1 MRLLLILG
9 GTLGVLLIAGGPA
22 AHADSVGERTRE
34 LRTIYNY
41 LYQEDVVEHADGHK
55 TFHDAS
61 LFKREGVNVLHL
73 KGDSFEMAFQ
83 HGTLLKEEILVGAP
97 RISAATLENKVRETL
112 GHKPLLVRMV
122 TNNYH
127 RRYTEAILDYSLE
140 LAREQGLEHV
150 LDELIGMS
158 ESTGIDADELVRALF
173 LPEVLM
179 VIAKDTV
186 EDEKSVEV
194 DRLGPLQTPITP
206 MVGQCSDFM
215 AWGDYTQDGSLVIG
229 RNTDYAV
236 NGYYDRF
243 PTVIYFEPNDKQRF
257 MTIVSSGVHNTGLVS
272 LNEAGIFIG
281 VHTIPANKVS
291 TEGVPVFMI
300 ANRVMR
306 NADSFD
312 KAVEIFGAANTNGG
326 WTYSIASV
334 KEKKYGT
341 LEFHAEGVSLRAAN
355 DSGLHVQ
362 TNRFMTDKFAQDELF
377 FNKSVDFD
385 SDARYARIEQMAN
398 EWKGTLDAKKAMA
411 IMGDHTDPFSGQVRA
426 FPNTVSVHTTVTSAV
441 LEPEKNR
448 VFVANGMAPVSETTF
463 VELPTVNNFD
473 PATFL
478 SQPYTT
484 HLNDDFARNHPQ
496 MAAGLQKF
504 IEAKNA
510 YEQRFDLEDSLAK
523 MEEAIALDESNPSYK
538 FVAAM
543 VYLRKGDFSKGRA
556 HLENLLKTDHV
567 SPQKELL
574 GQYYLG
580 RIAAH
585 RNQRAVARNYL
596 EFVVANA
603 MDHKLKSAAEK
614 ALKSMRGIGRRYNL
628 GRKSLMIM
636 FQQADM
642 LHY

>member
-1 MRLLLILG
+1 MRQIRLFGGVLGALLLVTVPLAKAESI
-9 GTLGVLLIAGGPA
+9 
-22 AHADSVGERTRE
+22 GERTRE

-41 LYQEDVVEHADGHK
+41 LYQEEVVEHPDGHK
-55 TFHDAS
+55 TFHNAS

-83 HGTLLKEEILVGAP
+83 HGVLLKDEILIGAP

-112 GHKPLLVRMV
+112 GHKPLLVNMV
-122 TNNYH
+122 TRNYH
-127 RRYTEAILDYSLE
+127 KRYTNSILEFSLE

-158 ESTGIDADELVRALF
+158 ESTGIDSEELVQALF

-186 EDEKSVEV
+186 DDEQDQSEP
-194 DRLGPLQTPITP
+194 RLGPLQVPITP

-215 AWGDYTQDGSLVIG
+215 AWGDYTHDGSLIIG

-243 PTVIYFEPNDKQRF
+243 PTVIYFEPTGMQRF

-291 TEGVPVFMI
+291 KEGVPVFMI

-306 NADSFD
+306 HADSFD
-312 KAVEIFGAANTNGG
+312 RAVEIFGSTPTPGG

-341 LEFHAEGVSLRAAN
+341 LEFHSEGTSLRPAN

-362 TNRFMTDKFAQDELF
+362 TNRFMTEKFAEDELF
-377 FNKSVDFD
+377 FNKSVDLD

-398 EWKGTLDAKKAMA
+398 EWKGTIDATKAMA

-426 FPNTVSVHTTVTSAV
+426 FPNTVSVHTTVTSTV

-463 VELPTVNNFD
+463 VELPTVNAFD
-473 PATFL
+473 PTTFQG
-478 SQPYTT
+478 QPYTT
-484 HLNDDFARNHPQ
+484 VKNDSFARNHPKL
-496 MAAGLQKF
+496 AAGLQKF
-504 IEAKNA
+504 IVAKNA
-510 YEQRFDLEDSLAK
+510 YEQRFDLDESVAK
-523 MEEAIALDESNPSYK
+523 MEEAIALDGANPSYK
-538 FVAAM
+538 FVVAM
-543 VYLRKGDFSKGRA
+543 VYLRQGEFSKGQK
-556 HLENLLKTDHV
+556 HLEEMLTVDHLSV
-567 SPQKELL
+567 QKELL
-574 GQYYLG
+574 GHYYLG

-585 RNQRAVARNYL
+585 YNRRATARTYL
-596 EFVVANA
+596 EFVVENA
-603 MDHKLKSAAEK
+603 MDYKLKAAAET
-614 ALKSMRGIGRRYNL
+614 ALKRMQGIGRRYTL
-628 GRKSLMIM
+628 ARKSLMVM
-636 FQQADM
+636 FQQADV